1 METKFKKLRVE
12 AGISQDTLAKELGVS
27 KACISAWENG
37 KRTPGGEKLLSYIKV
52 FNLDEN
58 YFADEGLPAVSNAGR
73 CFDMTVLNA
82 KGAKKMY
89 DLYLSLIEKEEYLK
103 KS

>member
-1 METKFKKLRVE
+1 METKFKKIRKD

-27 KACISAWENG
+27 KSCISAWENG
-37 KRTPGGEKLLSYIKV
+37 TRNPGSEHLLSYIKL
-52 FNLDEN
+52 FNLD
-58 YFADEGLPAVSNAGR
+58 ADFFDDGPKKSNAQR
-73 CFDMTVLNA
+73 CFDMTLLNA

-89 DLYLSLIEKEEYLK
+89 DYYLSLIENEEYLK

>member
-1 METKFKKLRVE
+1 MESKFKKLRVE
-12 AGISQDTLAKELGVS
+12 AGLSQDVLAKEIGVS
-27 KACISAWENG
+27 KSCISAWENG
-37 KRTPGGEKLLSYIKV
+37 TRNPGSEHLLSYMKI
-52 FNLDEN
+52 FELD
-58 YFADEGLPAVSNAGR
+58 ADFFDDGIAKNSNAGK

-89 DLYLSLIEKEEYLK
+89 DFYLSLIENEEYLK

>member
-1 METKFKKLRVE
+1 MKDKLKKLRLD
-12 AGISQDTLAKELGVS
+12 AGFSQDTLAKEIGVS
-27 KACISAWENG
+27 KTCISAWESG
-37 KRTPGGEKLLSYIKV
+37 KRKPSGKNMLAYAEIFDLDADFFEDILSP
-52 FNLDEN
+52 E
-58 YFADEGLPAVSNAGR
+58 SNVGK

-89 DLYLSLIEKEEYLK
+89 DYYLELIKDEENLK